1 MCQPWLGPVLGLVKI
16 LPHTYKGPECSA
28 GNMKR
33 LLLVDDD
40 AVVIRSYRARLSA
53 HGFQVNTAASGTAAI
68 AFLRAAKPDLVVLD
82 LMMPD
87 LSGVDVLKFIRS
99 QPRLAATPVVVLTN
113 AYLNDLGRQAATIG
127 IEKAFLKADC
137 SPQVLM
143 AGIDE
148 ILENQAPPS
157 EPAQTADAPA
167 TSRGAAAPGPP
178 STNRPVESKTPSG
191 LQVQRSE
198 TPPPAQLSHPEPPA
212 EAASAKTEPR
222 SQAARELL
230 SQAPTICADL
240 RKHFQGLA
248 RAPRNG
254 PEQQACLQAF
264 YREVHSLAAAAG
276 QTEYP
281 RLTQTAAVFEALLYV
296 LIGDLASRSPS
307 VVRTLANLVDFV
319 ELLFRNAG
327 ESHQGTPLSTQVLL
341 VEDDP
346 VSNHL
351 AVAALR
357 QAQLNPRSTED
368 PLVAWQWVHQ
378 ERFDLVLLDIEMPGL
393 DGFQLCERLR
403 RVPGY
408 EKTPVIFV
416 TIHSDFESRAKSSLS
431 GGDDLIAKP
440 ILPMELAAKVVMHLL
455 KSQTPR

>member
-1 MCQPWLGPVLGLVKI
+1 
-16 LPHTYKGPECSA
+16 
-28 GNMKR
+28 MKR

-40 AVVIRSYRARLSA
+40 AVVMRSYRDRLSA

-68 AFLRAAKPDLVVLD
+68 AFLRAAKPDVVVLD

-99 QPRLAATPVVVLTN
+99 QPRLANTPVVVLTN

-148 ILENQAPPS
+148 ILENQAPPGES
-157 EPAQTADAPA
+157 VQTPDAA
-167 TSRGAAAPGPP
+167 ETLRGAAAPGPP
-178 STNRPVESKTPSG
+178 STPRPAETKIPSG
-191 LQVQRSE
+191 LGVQRGD
-198 TPPPAQLSHPEPPA
+198 PPAAARSSHPELPA
-212 EAASAKTEPR
+212 AAASGKAEPR
-222 SQAARELL
+222 SEAARELL
-230 SQAPTICADL
+230 NRAPAICAEL
-240 RKHFQGLA
+240 RKHFQGVT
-248 RAPRNG
+248 RAPRTG
-254 PEQQACLQAF
+254 PEQQAQLQAF
-264 YREVHSLAAAAG
+264 YREAHALAAAAG
-276 QTEYP
+276 PAELP

-296 LIGDLASRSPS
+296 LIGNPAGLGPS
-307 VVRTLANLVDFV
+307 VVRTLANLVDYV
-319 ELLFRNAG
+319 ELLCRNAG
-327 ESHQGTPLSTQVLL
+327 DSLPGVPLSTQVLL
-341 VEDDP
+341 VDDDP
-346 VSNHL
+346 VSNHV
-351 AVAALR
+351 AVAALG

-378 ERFDLVLLDIEMPGL
+378 ERFDLVVMDIEMPGL
-393 DGFQLCERLR
+393 NGFQLCERLR

-416 TIHSDFESRAKSSLS
+416 TVHSDFESRAKSTLS